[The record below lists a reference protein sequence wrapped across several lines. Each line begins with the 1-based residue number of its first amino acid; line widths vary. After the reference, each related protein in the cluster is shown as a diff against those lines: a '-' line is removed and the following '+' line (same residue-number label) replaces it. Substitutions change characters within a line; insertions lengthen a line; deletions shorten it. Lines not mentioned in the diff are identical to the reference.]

1 MRVIFI
7 LLLAGIYA
15 ANAYSQIDSL
25 KTISLDAAIMVT
37 NLKRIK
43 AELSGFFEENEV
55 VPDLL
60 NQSNS
65 QIQSH
70 FTLTQDAYY
79 TFVQQIEHWG
89 IITSKKIAS
98 VNYTQKLNAVN
109 QEIAR
114 IEKQIEEYD
123 AFLKQVGIQSGNHI
137 KYWERLE
144 IARTALQK
152 QRVLQK
158 EYLASNQQFKVKLR
172 IVEATHLTNK
182 PDFSFVNMPGIQYSY
197 LLTANSVEGIYPQNM
212 NGYSIKYILNRRKT
226 YIELGLF
233 KSNQTSENMAYN
245 ELYKFG
251 IGQDFY
257 SVHLGR
263 GTRQFMNLYSGF
275 QLGTFILTG
284 NENRLVSWYATPSI
298 GVEVY
303 KNKNILIDTKT
314 GYFLPFKENRNM
326 RGFLLEASFNVLF

>member
-1 MRVIFI
+1 
-7 LLLAGIYA
+7 
-15 ANAYSQIDSL
+15 
-25 KTISLDAAIMVT
+25 
-37 NLKRIK
+37 
-43 AELSGFFEENEV
+43 LSVFFEKNNV

-60 NQSNS
+60 NEFNN

-70 FTLTQDAYY
+70 FVLTQNTYY
-79 TFVQQIEHWG
+79 TFVEQIENWG
-89 IITSKKIAS
+89 VMTSRKVSS
-98 VNYTQKLNAVN
+98 VNYTEKLNAVN

-123 AFLKQVGIQSGNHI
+123 SFLKEIDVKSGNHV

-144 IARTALQK
+144 LARAALQK
-152 QRVLQK
+152 QQMLQK

-172 IVEATHLTNK
+172 VGEANHVTNR

-197 LLTANSVEGIYPQNM
+197 LITANSEGGIYPQSM
-212 NGYSIKYILNRRKT
+212 NGYSVKYILNRRKT

-275 QLGTFILTG
+275 KIGTFVLTG
-284 NENRLVSWYATPSI
+284 NENRLISWHGTPSI
-298 GVEVY
+298 GVEIY
-303 KNKNILIDTKT
+303 KNKNILIDAKA

-326 RGFLLEASFNVLF
+326 RGFLMETSFNVLF